1 MIQTLTLPWPA
12 RALNPN
18 AGVHRMALYRAKKAM
33 KHACWAI
40 AKGANLQLPAEGRID
55 VELFCYPP
63 IKRARDEDNMI
74 ASMKAGLDG
83 IAIAG
88 RCNDSRFH
96 VTCRFVEQQGGYI
109 KAVITT

>member
-12 RALNPN
+12 KALNPN
-18 AGVHRMALYRAKKAM
+18 TGAHRMALYRAKKAM

-40 AKGANLQLPAEGRID
+40 AKQACLKVPDAGPINVHL
-55 VELFCYPP
+55 VCYPP
-63 IKRARDEDNMI
+63 IKRYRDEDNLI

-83 IAIAG
+83 IAIAAK
-88 RCNDSRFH
+88 CNDSRFH
-96 VTCRFVEQQGGYI
+96 VTCEFVEQQGGFI